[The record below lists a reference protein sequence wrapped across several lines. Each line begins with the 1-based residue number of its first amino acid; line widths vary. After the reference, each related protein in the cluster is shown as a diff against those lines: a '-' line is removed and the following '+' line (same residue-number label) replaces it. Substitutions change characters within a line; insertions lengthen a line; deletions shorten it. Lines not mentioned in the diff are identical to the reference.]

1 MKRFTCSPDSPG
13 LVRCLFC
20 KRPASATQPG
30 FSLIELLIAMAIA
43 VIVAAVGLGYY
54 GDYVTSANRT
64 EARAALTETAGSLD
78 KCKVLYGIYN
88 NANCNV
94 SLPFTTDNDF
104 YRITGVVGATTFVLT
119 ATPVA
124 GERQASDA
132 NCKTFTLSQTGRTG
146 ATGDDTSDCW

>member
-1 MKRFTCSPDSPG
+1 MKRFTCSPASPG

-64 EARAALTETAGSLD
+64 EARAALTQTAGSLD

-124 GERQASDA
+124 GERQATDG